1 MASRGGRPRN
11 VVRRYFTVE
20 KVVTAPE
27 FFCKYMHEMLGARC
41 CRTRRRQPCCRF
53 PPIMSMSACTR
64 RMIGDVLRRNSTSI

>member
-1 MASRGGRPRN
+1 MWRLGAGARETWSAVISQLKGRDCAGISI
-11 VVRRYFTVE
+11 F
-20 KVVTAPE
+20 
-27 FFCKYMHEMLGARC
+27 MHEMLGARC